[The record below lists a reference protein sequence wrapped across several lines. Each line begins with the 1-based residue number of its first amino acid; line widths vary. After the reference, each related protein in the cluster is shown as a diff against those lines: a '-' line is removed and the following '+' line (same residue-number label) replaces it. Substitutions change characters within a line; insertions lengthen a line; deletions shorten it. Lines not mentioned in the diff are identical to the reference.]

1 MLAVEGTVLRAV
13 VLRNPF
19 LAMELAKVLLEPGR

>member
-1 MLAVEGTVLRAV
+1 MDGPALRAV

-19 LAMELAKVLLEPGR
+19 LAMELAKVLFDSGR